1 MTPKKNPPPN
11 SFLCIKRKMIV
22 TIMKP
27 VAEFEHLNVSHHCW
41 FSGFPTFFVRTTI
54 WISSFLWQSPKK
66 GQNWIHTL
74 RKHNIVQH
82 FYYTVFRKSHVV
94 WLSSESELFA
104 KNWNNCTTLQVNF
117 AQKQYCTNF
126 CRFVDY
132 VMLYQISVLTQ
143 QRPERVSCDLINSLW
158 GHLPPKG
165 RLENKEFGDK

>member
-1 MTPKKNPPPN
+1 MTPTKKIRPILVFYQKKND
-11 SFLCIKRKMIV
+11 SI

-94 WLSSESELFA
+94 WSSSESELFA
-104 KNWNNCTTLQVNF
+104 KNWNNCTKLQVNF

-126 CRFVDY
+126 VDLQT
-132 VMLYQISVLTQ
+132 MLCCTKSQYLLNTN
-143 QRPERVSCDLINSLW
+143 RDLREYHVI
-158 GHLPPKG
+158 
-165 RLENKEFGDK
+165 

>member
-1 MTPKKNPPPN
+1 MVNSIDNCQFFLEKWMLPFNFLRKSQILWKGNPIPPLNDSQKK
-11 SFLCIKRKMIV
+11 STAQFFFIIKRKMIV

-104 KNWNNCTTLQVNF
+104 KNWNNCTKLQVNF
-117 AQKQYCTNF
+117 AQKQ
-126 CRFVDY
+126 
-132 VMLYQISVLTQ
+132 
-143 QRPERVSCDLINSLW
+143 
-158 GHLPPKG
+158 
-165 RLENKEFGDK
+165 